1 MTAATLDRDYRG
13 QLFGVRRSVR
23 YHLRRRGFFER
34 VRGAAIL
41 GIAASAMAALGWAP
55 VAAAAILA
63 LALLG
68 LAADST
74 RKARRHGDLAR
85 RFIALERRLVEIG
98 AAPTRAALVESI
110 RERLDI
116 EADEPPIRRILD
128 TLCHNE
134 LWRAMGYPESEMVPV
149 SFLQRLFANY
159 FDFRF
164 DAAVPSRKVEA

>member
-1 MTAATLDRDYRG
+1 M
-13 QLFGVRRSVR
+13 
-23 YHLRRRGFFER
+23 
-34 VRGAAIL
+34 
-41 GIAASAMAALGWAP
+41 
-55 VAAAAILA
+55 AILA
-63 LALLG
+63 GALRG
-68 LAADST
+68 LAADSA
-74 RKARRHGDLAR
+74 RKARQHGDPAR
-85 RFIALERRLVEIG
+85 RLMALERPLVEIG
-98 AAPTRAALVESI
+98 AAPTGAALVESI

-164 DAAVPSRKVEA
+164 DAPTP